1 MKKDLVIYIVLILL
15 SYLVFPVED
24 IAKWGA
30 VFFYFVMIYTFSCF
44 IADKV
49 FTKKSEEEDLP
60 F

>member
-1 MKKDLVIYIVLILL
+1 MKKDLVIYMVLMLL
-15 SYLVFPVED
+15 SSLIFSIEEM
-24 IAKWGA
+24 AKWGA
-30 VFFYFVMIYTFSCF
+30 AFLYTVGIYTLSCF